1 MIKLLLFKNTR
12 VSTHGALVCAVLLM
26 AQFIGSSRAHAA
38 EPFHDQPSAVS
49 GLAAAAPCDST
60 GTPTTTVYLPNI
72 TKTLGG
78 ASGWDTPFYV
88 QNAGAIQTTVEI
100 SLFRFRDGGL
110 VACRKTTALAP
121 GTSLLYDP
129 NAETDLPNDSQ
140 FSSVVKSF
148 GAPIVAMVNQV
159 QGSGAQTEGLSYSGF
174 STGATK
180 VFLPNVTRRFFGYDV
195 PFIIQNLGTATT
207 VVTAAFVSFDG
218 VNKFQTSLSVA
229 PGRSGVI
236 DPDFTPGLIDGTQ
249 YAVTLTATQPI
260 AVVVNAHNELIGP
273 VAFSHNGLATGATT
287 LYAPYAANIQNG
299 MFSPIVVQNVGTT
312 PADATL
318 AFSPL
323 MGGTA
328 QTFTLTAIPAGGAR
342 AFDPRFALGTTA
354 PCAIAAVT
362 CLGPGEFSLKIQ
374 STAPVAAVVLP
385 NSPSTAAGYLAASD
399 LQPRSLLPIV
409 MRRAGGLS
417 GWSTMIYAQSGTATQ
432 ATARFYAQATG
443 ALVATQPLVFTN
455 GTARLDPLLI
465 PALQD
470 DGQYS
475 VTIDGNGATL
485 TAIAHERAASG
496 GDASMI
502 YEGFATPS
510 LPTLPQAG
518 SVKLSPLAVTVAGNV
533 NQQFSA
539 AVGDQFGNPFPS
551 AVMTWSVN
559 PATLGTITSTGLFTA
574 GAASGA
580 GTVTMTTAEMSMSAA
595 VTVQGATTATIGGI
609 TFRLASTA
617 SADFYSD
624 AVISEADTRTLA
636 GEIEPAIAFLKADF
650 GRTYAT
656 RPQIFAFGSTAS
668 QTLGWTTVL
677 GIPGPAN
684 TSWAG
689 IFATQSGRIG
699 LNWPSM
705 STAKPYR
712 TIRHELTHQMEHQ
725 LTRDRPFPRW
735 FAEGYA
741 RFEDLTVPGGAYR
754 IMDSRFGVGSMAAT
768 GTLLNVTSI
777 SDDQFYGETGVKGEY
792 AYYEAAETVRL
803 MRADIT
809 QAGLVRL
816 LEAVGA
822 GQSFDAAYT
831 TASGQ
836 SFTNFLA
843 GRNTRLRA
851 LAPVPGIATAPDTFL
866 GPGLSIE
873 VYGLTPF
880 ANVSMIGTGQDGGSG
895 TSTGAANEFG
905 VYRTY
910 LGATW
915 PQQTYT
921 FTATSGAITVS
932 TVATKMDSISV
943 SAVRFLDAGDQYLA
957 GSPILPQPFG
967 D

>member
-1 MIKLLLFKNTR
+1 MIDLHLSKYAR
-12 VSTHGALVCAVLLM
+12 ALATLALSVFVVLSPLSV
-26 AQFIGSSRAHAA
+26 APRAHAA
-38 EPFHDQPSAVS
+38 DLDQRAMT
-49 GLAAAAPCDST
+49 APRVVASSVCDTT

-78 ASGWDTPFYV
+78 PSGWDTPFYV

-129 NAETDLPNDSQ
+129 NAEADLPNDSQ

-159 QGSGAQTEGLSYSGF
+159 QGSGPQTEGLSYSGF

-207 VVTAAFVSFDG
+207 LVTAAFVSFDG
-218 VNKFQTSLSVA
+218 ANKFQTSLSVT

-260 AVVVNAHNELIGP
+260 AVVVNAHDELIGP
-273 VAFSHNGLATGATT
+273 VAFSHNGLSAGGTT
-287 LYAPYAANIQNG
+287 LYAPYAAKIPNG
-299 MFSPIVVQNVGTT
+299 MFSPVVVQNIGTT

-323 MGGTA
+323 LGGA
-328 QTFTLTAIPAGGAR
+328 PQTFTLNAIPVGGSR
-342 AFDPRFALGTTA
+342 AFDPRFALGTAT
-354 PCAIAAVT
+354 PCAIAAAT

-409 MRRAGGLS
+409 MRRAGGPS

-432 ATARFYAQATG
+432 ATARFYALATG
-443 ALVATQPLVFTN
+443 ALVATQPVAFTN
-455 GTARLDPLLI
+455 GTARLDPLSV
-465 PALQD
+465 PALRD
-470 DGQYS
+470 EGQYS

-502 YEGFATPS
+502 YEGFAMPS
-510 LPTLPQAG
+510 LPVSPQAG
-518 SVKLSPLAVTVAGNV
+518 SVKLSPLAVTVTGNL
-533 NQQFSA
+533 NQQFTA
-539 AVGDQFGNPFPS
+539 EVNDQFGSPFPG
-551 AVMTWSVN
+551 AAITWSVN
-559 PATLGTITSTGLFTA
+559 PPTLGTITSTGLFTA
-574 GAASGA
+574 GPTSGA
-580 GTVTMTTAEMSMSAA
+580 GTVSMTTAGMSVSAA
-595 VTVQGATTATIGGI
+595 VTIQGATTATIGGI
-609 TFRLASTA
+609 TFRIASTA

-624 AVISEADTRTLA
+624 TIISEADTRTLA
-636 GEIEPAIAFLKADF
+636 SEIEPAIAFLKADF
-650 GRTYAT
+650 GRPFAA
-656 RPQIFAFGSTAS
+656 RPQIFAFGTTAT
-668 QTLGWTTVL
+668 QTLAWTTVL
-677 GIPGPAN
+677 GISGPAS

-689 IFATQSGRIG
+689 IFAAESGRIG

-725 LTRDRPFPRW
+725 LTRNRLFPRW
-735 FAEGYA
+735 FDEGLA

-754 IMDSRFGVGSMAAT
+754 IMDSRFGVGSMASTA
-768 GTLLNVTSI
+768 TLLNVMTI
-777 SDDQFYGETGVKGEY
+777 TDDQFYSEIGSRGEY
-792 AYYEAAETVRL
+792 AYYEGAETVRL
-803 MRADIT
+803 MRSDIT
-809 QAGLVRL
+809 QPGIVRL
-816 LEAVGA
+816 LETIGA
-822 GQSFDAAYT
+822 GQSFDSAY
-831 TASGQ
+831 AIVSGQ
-836 SFTNFLA
+836 PLSSFA
-843 GRNTRLRA
+843 ASRNARLRA
-851 LAPVPGIATAPDTFL
+851 LAPAPGIATAPDTFL

-873 VYGLTPF
+873 VYGLTPL
-880 ANVSMIGTGQDGGSG
+880 AILSMTITGQNGGGSTAAG
-895 TSTGAANEFG
+895 TANEFG

-910 LGATW
+910 LGSSW

-921 FTATSGAITVS
+921 ITVTSGALTLNTTAVKS
-932 TVATKMDSISV
+932 DSISV
-943 SAVRFLDAGDQYLA
+943 NAAQFLDAGDQYLA
-957 GSPILPQPFG
+957 GAPALGVAYQ